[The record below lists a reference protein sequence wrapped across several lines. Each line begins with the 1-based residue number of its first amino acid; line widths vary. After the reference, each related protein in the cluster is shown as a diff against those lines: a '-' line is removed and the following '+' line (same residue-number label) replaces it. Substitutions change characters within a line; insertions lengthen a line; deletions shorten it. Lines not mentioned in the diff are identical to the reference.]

1 MLDFSETLKKWRKAR
16 RFSQLDLAVEANVSS
31 RHISFLETGR
41 ARPSR
46 EMIGRLGEALDL
58 PLSAHNQLLTGAGFA
73 ARYAVRQWE
82 SAEMAPIRAA
92 VDHTLSCHAPYPALA
107 IDRLWTVV
115 RMNPAATRLYGV
127 FGVGEGDSILDL
139 LVSDDLP
146 PLVENW
152 PDVARH
158 AAQRLRTESAAQGGI
173 AALDRVA
180 DTLTA
185 EPLPPRQPL
194 GPVVP
199 TILRMGDLRLSLF
212 ATIAQFGTPE
222 DVTLDDLKIELF
234 FPADAETEAAL
245 RHLAGHSSDKD
256 PPKP

>member
-1 MLDFSETLKKWRKAR
+1 MLDFADTLKKWRKAR
-16 RFSQLDLAVEANVSS
+16 RFSQLDLAMEADVSS

-46 EMIGRLGEALDL
+46 EMIGRLGEAMNL
-58 PLSAHNQLLTGAGFA
+58 PLSAHNQLLTGAGFT
-73 ARYAVRQWE
+73 ARYAVRQWD

-92 VDHTLSCHAPYPALA
+92 VDHTLSSHAPFPALA

-115 RMNPAATRLYGV
+115 RMNPAAALLYNGL
-127 FGVGEGDSILDL
+127 GVGEGDSLLDL
-139 LVSDDLP
+139 LVSDHLP
-146 PLVENW
+146 SFVENW

-158 AAQRLRTESAAQGGI
+158 AAQRLRTESAAQGGVPS
-173 AALDRVA
+173 LDRVA
-180 DTLTA
+180 DKLTEA
-185 EPLPPRQPL
+185 PLPQGQAL

-199 TILRMGDLRLSLF
+199 TILRIGTVRLSLF

-234 FPADAETEAAL
+234 FPADGETETAL
-245 RHLAGHSSDKD
+245 RHLAD
-256 PPKP
+256 PPDAVD